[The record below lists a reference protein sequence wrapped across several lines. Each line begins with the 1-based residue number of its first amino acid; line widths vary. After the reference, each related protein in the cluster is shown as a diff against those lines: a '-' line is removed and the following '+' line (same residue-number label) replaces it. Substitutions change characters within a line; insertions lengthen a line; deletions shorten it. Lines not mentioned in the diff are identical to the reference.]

1 MDTWLPNHAD
11 AFNVFLVD
19 AEVGAADG
27 DGDPSPQGTE
37 SRDDLDGE
45 IQWWGVGCVF
55 FFLRRRDLKWV

>member
-55 FFLRRRDLKWV
+55 FF